1 MLVFSVQ
8 LRWTPVTGI
17 ATWKGYINPI
27 ICSAF
32 PGIALMARMTRTSIL
47 ENINSDF
54 VKTAR
59 SKGLHER
66 DVILRHVIRNSL
78 IPVVTVIGSM
88 LGHCITNGVVS
99 ESIYNISGVG
109 SLMNTSITGKDYITT
124 QGCVLV
130 CAFMI
135 AAGNMLT
142 DLFYAV
148 IDPRIKAQYT
158 RGATKKKKARKTNL
172 AKGGQAA

>member
-1 MLVFSVQ
+1 M
-8 LRWTPVTGI
+8 
-17 ATWKGYINPI
+17 KN
-27 ICSAF
+27 
-32 PGIALMARMTRTSIL
+32 
-47 ENINSDF
+47 
-54 VKTAR
+54 
-59 SKGLHER
+59 
-66 DVILRHVIRNSL
+66 L

-99 ESIYNISGVG
+99 ETIFNISGVG
-109 SLMNTSITGKDYITT
+109 SLMNSSITGKDYITT

-135 AAGNMLT
+135 AVGNMLT

-158 RGATKKKKARKTNL
+158 RGAVKKRRRQKPAL
-172 AKGGQAA
+172 AKGGQPV